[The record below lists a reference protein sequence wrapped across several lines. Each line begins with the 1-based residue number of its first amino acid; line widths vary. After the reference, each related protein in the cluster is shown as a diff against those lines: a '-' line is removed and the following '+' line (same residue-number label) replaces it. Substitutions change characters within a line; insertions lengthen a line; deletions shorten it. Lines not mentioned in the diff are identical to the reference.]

1 MIPIP
6 EEVRAAVVAA
16 EQERNKRQPMVA
28 TPEKVVEI
36 LSGPLSS
43 AGIDRLVTEVRK
55 DIEVRMSKYCEEPVA
70 APIAVPVEVKEPENN
85 TSNHKA
91 PPKKIH
97 NKLTLAE
104 ILKRTITKIGLT
116 VDPVERYAQL
126 DRIAKPQQI
135 RPNTFVAKKDG
146 DILHHVASIE
156 MLTEL
161 FSLIDESRV
170 VPENTYWGMDGK
182 FNRVLR
188 VHLPRGYVASVCAIQ
203 MYDLPKELF
212 TEGKVNIVPKQVV
225 NMRIFEVEAS
235 CPSYPPVLTNNP
247 QMMRY
252 NVMTVKIARKDM
264 TLVNWFPGLHPNHR
278 RYLDFQANFCI
289 VGSGWDNHPCEK

>member
-6 EEVRAAVVAA
+6 DEIRAAVVAA
-16 EQERNKRQPMVA
+16 EQKRCNNQVVA
-28 TPEKVVEI
+28 THEKIIEI
-36 LSGPLSS
+36 LSGPLNSV
-43 AGIDRLVTEVRK
+43 GIDRLVTEVRK
-55 DIEVRMSKYCEEPVA
+55 DIETRMSGYKPPVEEA
-70 APIAVPVEVKEPENN
+70 AEIVEVKKPEISM
-85 TSNHKA
+85 SNHKA
-91 PPKKIH
+91 PPKKIY
-97 NKLTLAE
+97 KLTLAE

-116 VDPVERYAQL
+116 INPVERYTQL

-146 DILHHVASIE
+146 DNLHHVDSIE
-156 MLTEL
+156 ALTEL
-161 FSLIDESRV
+161 FSMIDESRI

-188 VHLPRGYVASVCAIQ
+188 VHLPKGYVAQVCAIQ
-203 MYDLPKELF
+203 MHDLPKELF
-212 TEGKVNIVPKQVV
+212 VEGKVNIAPKQV
-225 NMRIFEVEAS
+225 NMRVFEVEAT
-235 CPSYPPVLTNNP
+235 CPSYAPVLTNSQ

-278 RYLDFQANFCI
+278 RYLDFQQNFCI
-289 VGSGWDNHPCEK
+289 VGGGWTTPKCEK